1 MKLRVNRIGKKKKQN
16 ENEGLAN
23 MINNDRELKLQLFKY
38 DNE

>member
-1 MKLRVNRIGKKKKQN
+1 MKLRVNRIGNKKKQN

>member
-16 ENEGLAN
+16 ENESLAN